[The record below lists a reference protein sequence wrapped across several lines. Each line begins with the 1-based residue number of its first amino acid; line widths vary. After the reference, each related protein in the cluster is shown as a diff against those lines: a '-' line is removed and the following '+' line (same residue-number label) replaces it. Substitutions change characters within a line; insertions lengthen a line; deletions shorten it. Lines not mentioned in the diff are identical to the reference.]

1 MPTWIISIFIV
12 AGSVFISL
20 AGLVAA
26 RRLFKPATLRKHH
39 ELAGNILA
47 VVGTLNAVLLG
58 LVILEAQNRFQ
69 QARNNEAAES
79 SNIGDM
85 RLYAEYLRE
94 PTRSAINKHVG
105 SYVKLVRGVEW
116 DSPPELQ
123 PNKEAVE
130 EFHCLWHLVCEYT
143 PRDSKEQ
150 NLQASMLSSLT
161 QAFDER
167 RFRITTGRNGLPFIL
182 WMVLIVGSSVTVIF
196 TYFFM
201 AHNIKMQALM
211 VALLSVTLSM
221 GILVVWVLGN
231 PYVGDWKIRPEQFMR
246 ISTGDFPITGNSEP
260 FAHDAEEAEKSY
272 P

>member
-1 MPTWIISIFIV
+1 MPTWLISVFII
-12 AGSVFISL
+12 AGSVLISL

-26 RRLFKPATLRKHH
+26 RKLFKPATLRKHH

-130 EFHCLWHLVCEYT
+130 EFHCLWHLVCEYA
-143 PRDSKEQ
+143 PANSKEQ
-150 NLQASMLSSLT
+150 NLQASMLQSLT

-167 RFRITTGRNGLPFIL
+167 RFRITDWTPWHTVYLVDGFDCRLVCDGDLYLFLHGPQHQNAGTDGGTIECDTVDGYFSGL
-182 WMVLIVGSSVTVIF
+182 GAGQSVCRR
-196 TYFFM
+196 
-201 AHNIKMQALM
+201 LE
-211 VALLSVTLSM
+211 
-221 GILVVWVLGN
+221 
-231 PYVGDWKIRPEQFMR
+231 D
-246 ISTGDFPITGNSEP
+246 
-260 FAHDAEEAEKSY
+260 
-272 P
+272 